1 LSSGANAVIVLKG
14 KIFVLDARV
23 KPQKRIT
30 SVIESDTDDFAIM
43 YFLMYYH

>member
-1 LSSGANAVIVLKG
+1 MSSGANAVIVLKG

-30 SVIESDTDDFAIM
+30 SVIESDDFAIL
-43 YFLMYYH
+43 YFLMF